1 MRGSCCVLMRAYPAR
16 TYVSKHGWIKTHTYI
31 LAGIYGV
38 AIHPIWTYDISF
50 ASGVTTPPPDKCTH
64 RLQFDVANK
73 FSTGPIHFE
82 IQIVIC
88 LYTLHTYLCIYGWS
102 YGRYRKVYV
111 KRLYVDRASSVREM
125 IIIDHHD
132 ESLSIFIRISSYTVM
147 SIRLFTPGIR
157 GKRNESKISLTEC
170 WITAS
175 RINPQQFLRIW
186 RASTDDEY
194 TYVRMVV
201 TEKFDKVAWEG
212 GQFLR
217 AD

>member
-1 MRGSCCVLMRAYPAR
+1 M
-16 TYVSKHGWIKTHTYI
+16 
-31 LAGIYGV
+31 
-38 AIHPIWTYDISF
+38 
-50 ASGVTTPPPDKCTH
+50 
-64 RLQFDVANK
+64 
-73 FSTGPIHFE
+73 
-82 IQIVIC
+82 
-88 LYTLHTYLCIYGWS
+88 
-102 YGRYRKVYV
+102 YV
-111 KRLYVDRASSVREM
+111 KRLYVDRASSVREL

-212 GQFLR
+212 GQFLL